1 MNNTKR
7 AAHASARVHVA
18 RSPRMAPRLTH
29 AQASGRMGKRL
40 IVVVNDS
47 LMDNHQMELAHAM
60 RDAGASSRPC
70 HWLRVEGC
78 PPPRGVRYRLLCVR
92 SVGLVPWA
100 ASRMHAAGYASVAVP
115 SGGPPRCPLPP
126 VTSVGLGCCR
136 LQACRSLGT
145 YPWQQDR
152 QPCRM

>member
-60 RDAGASSRPC
+60 RDAGASSMS
-70 HWLRVEGC
+70 LVEGGGL
-78 PPPRGVRYRLLCVR
+78 PP
-92 SVGLVPWA
+92 
-100 ASRMHAAGYASVAVP
+100 
-115 SGGPPRCPLPP
+115 PPRCPLP
-126 VTSVGLGCCR
+126 SVRC
-136 LQACRSLGT
+136 
-145 YPWQQDR
+145 
-152 QPCRM
+152 